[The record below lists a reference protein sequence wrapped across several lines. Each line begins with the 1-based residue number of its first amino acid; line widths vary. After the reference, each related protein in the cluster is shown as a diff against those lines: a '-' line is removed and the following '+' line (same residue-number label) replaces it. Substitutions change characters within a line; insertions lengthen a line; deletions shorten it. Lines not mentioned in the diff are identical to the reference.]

1 MIMDGTRQCSGECVP
16 REGIM
21 TVANEIDKV
30 RAENARREQQ
40 RRSSR
45 GFRNADLSPWELGG
59 LTAGQLAKRTWN
71 QMDQDDV
78 FGRAGELAYYFFL
91 AVFPMLFFV
100 LSIFGIIAAGNPQF
114 QQRLLSYLATVLP
127 PDASALISRTI
138 QQIMHSSSGT
148 KLILGLVAALWT
160 ASAGMKAVMDMCNIT
175 YDVKEG
181 RPYWKS
187 RGIAILL
194 TIASSIL
201 VVVALG
207 LILYGPTVADAIF
220 GNNPVIAWLW
230 KIVQWPVAVFFVV
243 LTYAMIYYVAP
254 DVEHPQ
260 WHWITPG
267 SAVGVFLWLL
277 GSFAFRVY
285 LHFFNSFSATY
296 GSLGA
301 VIILLTWFYLTGAA
315 IMIGSE
321 VNAEIEHAAAE
332 HGSADAKAEGEKVP
346 PSKAA

>member
-1 MIMDGTRQCSGECVP
+1 
-16 REGIM
+16 M
-21 TVANEIDKV
+21 TTVNDIEEARV
-30 RAENARREQQ
+30 ENARREQQ
-40 RRSSR
+40 RRTSR
-45 GFRNADLSPWELGG
+45 GFRDSSVSPWELGG
-59 LTAGQLAKRTWN
+59 LSVGQLAKRTYH
-71 QMDQDDV
+71 QMDEDDV

-91 AVFPMLFFV
+91 ALFPMLFFV
-100 LSIFGIIAAGNPQF
+100 LSIFGAMAHGNPQF
-114 QQRLLSYLATVLP
+114 QQRLLSYLGTVMP
-127 PDASALISRTI
+127 GDASGLVSRTI
-138 QQIMHSSSGT
+138 DQIMKSSSGT
-148 KLILGLVAALWT
+148 KLILGLLGALWS

-181 RPYWKS
+181 RPYSKS

-194 TIASSIL
+194 TVASSIL

-207 LILYGPTVADAIF
+207 LILYGPAVADAIF
-220 GNNPVIAWLW
+220 GNNPVIAWAW
-230 KIVQWPVAVFFVV
+230 KIVQWPVAVFFV
-243 LTYAMIYYVAP
+243 LLSFAMIYYFAP
-254 DVEHPQ
+254 DVEHPK

-267 SAVGVFLWLL
+267 SAAGVFLWLVV
-277 GSFAFRVY
+277 SFAFRVY

-301 VIILLTWFYLTGAA
+301 VIILLTWFYLTGAS

-332 HGSADAKAEGEKVP
+332 RGSPDAKAEGEKVP